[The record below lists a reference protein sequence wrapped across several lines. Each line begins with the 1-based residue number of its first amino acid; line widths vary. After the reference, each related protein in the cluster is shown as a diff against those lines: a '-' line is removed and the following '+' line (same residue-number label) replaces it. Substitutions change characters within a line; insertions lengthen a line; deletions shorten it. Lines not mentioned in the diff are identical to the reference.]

1 MTLYRRTDLTYILVY
16 ILIVFTVAACSGS
29 ATTETV
35 SIDVSIDGETMRP
48 KDIVVTHNDL
58 LVMNITSDRS
68 GSIHVHGYNLEHSV
82 EQGVRSS
89 FEMNAHATGKFN
101 IAFHNSDHGHG
112 HSAEH
117 DEVIIGSL
125 TVRPD

>member
-101 IAFHNSDHGHG
+101 IAFHNSGHGHG